1 MREYVKWRKTGS
13 TVVQDRQGESDGALM
28 LTATDRPHSA
38 VWCAL
43 HSRHLLPS
51 LPSAALLVS
60 GSVTLRP
67 LKLPCQYLHV
77 KKICSSSQIELLA
90 SIQVEVLMSTLGQL
104 WHKVRNQTQGP
115 MNSKDWKHIYNICYV
130 STVFKGIQLQ
140 INITS
145 SKEISNGSGD
155 GKNVMAGIYN
165 MKLRHWSCD
174 FLTPCT

>member
-28 LTATDRPHSA
+28 LTATDHPHSA

-77 KKICSSSQIELLA
+77 KKICSSSQMELLT
-90 SIQVEVLMSTLGQL
+90 SIQVEILMSTLGQL

-115 MNSKDWKHIYNICYV
+115 MKSKDWKHIYNICYV
-130 STVFKGIQLQ
+130 STVFKEIQLQ

-145 SKEISNGSGD
+145 SKEISNGSDLGWWKECD
-155 GKNVMAGIYN
+155 GWYI
-165 MKLRHWSCD
+165 
-174 FLTPCT
+174 

>member
-1 MREYVKWRKTGS
+1 M
-13 TVVQDRQGESDGALM
+13 QDRQGESDGALM

-77 KKICSSSQIELLA
+77 KKICSSSQMELLA

-130 STVFKGIQLQ
+130 HSLQGDTTTNQHYFFKRNIQWQ
-140 INITS
+140 RP
-145 SKEISNGSGD
+145 G
-155 GKNVMAGIYN
+155 VMERMWWLVYIIWNWGTGHVIFWYLAL
-165 MKLRHWSCD
+165 KWRPAWPS
-174 FLTPCT
+174 